1 MKAVTV
7 THDLKIGFTELE
19 KPLYKNA
26 EAFVGGYIE
35 IVHPQ
40 GLKRPYVMIVNEEF
54 LSLGLPKNEIGC
66 YLYQTHLHGNPICG
80 NFLIMKGEGP
90 ELVGLEDTEILQ
102 VMGAMQKVKDL
113 LMSDVWR
120 RGKKALDDEEG

>member
-7 THDLKIGFTELE
+7 THDLQIGFTELQ
-19 KPLYKNA
+19 KPLYRSA
-26 EAFVGGYIE
+26 GAFVGGWIE
-35 IVHPQ
+35 IVWPR

-54 LSLGLPKNEIGC
+54 MLLGLPRNEIGC

-80 NFLIMKGEGP
+80 NFLLMKEQGP

-102 VMGAMQKVKDL
+102 VMAAMQKVKDL
-113 LMSDVWR
+113 LASDVWR
-120 RGKKALDDEEG
+120 RGVAAL